1 VDDDVGA
8 AIERARAA
16 WPDFTVDEA
25 RFAERLAAATE
36 PASALEVSDMYLVFA
51 CATGD
56 VAALATLDRV
66 YFAQLRGP
74 LAKMGLDNSGI
85 DDTLQA
91 MHEELLAAKDPK
103 ILGYAGRG
111 PLRAWLRS
119 VAART
124 GLRLIKKT
132 PRHDELDDRA
142 HAPVAGDLEL
152 AYMKKTYGDVF
163 QRAFRAALDG
173 LDAADRLLL
182 KQRFRHRMNVEELG
196 ELHAVHASTISRR
209 VDAARER
216 LVKATRAAMMRELE
230 VGRADVS
237 SILRMI
243 ESELDITLSTLG

>member
-1 VDDDVGA
+1 VDDDAVGA

-16 WPDFTVDEA
+16 WPDFAVDEA
-25 RFAERLAAATE
+25 RFAERLRQSNE
-36 PASALEVSDMYLVFA
+36 PIDEVSDLYLAFA
-51 CATGD
+51 CAHGEPS
-56 VAALATLDRV
+56 ALATLDRV

-124 GLRLIKKT
+124 GLSLIKKT

-152 AYMKKTYGDVF
+152 AYMKKTYGEVF
-163 QRAFRAALDG
+163 QRAFRDALDG

-182 KQRFRHRMNVEELG
+182 KQRFRHRMNVEDLG

-209 VDAARER
+209 VEAARDR
-216 LVKATRAAMMRELE
+216 LVKATRAAMMRELA